1 MSKNVKVNGV
11 TYYGVNSVKL
21 QAADGGEAIFYASA
35 PTTPQESDIN
45 FWDYDGTLLYAWTL
59 VELAGKTEL
68 PPLPSHDGLI
78 CQGWNWTLQDI
89 KSVGHAVDVGAM
101 YITDDGKTRIYIH
114 LEEGRTSPMLGCCPN
129 GTVTVDWGDG
139 TTPDTLTGTSTTA
152 VKWTPNHAYAAP
164 GDYVIKLT
172 VDGAFGFY
180 GTAVTNENS
189 GLLRYA
195 SGADARNAVYQ
206 SAVGKI
212 ELGSGISALGG
223 NCFKQLPAL
232 KAITIPSAVSSLSDS
247 VFYICRSLSI
257 AIIPSAAA
265 SAGGYV
271 FATCYALTRIAL
283 PKGFVSI
290 ANGFC
295 RSCTA
300 LARAHLPSGA
310 ASIGASAF
318 QDCAGLAALAIPGSV
333 ESIAASAFQGCSGVK
348 FYDFTGHTA
357 VPTLA
362 NANAFS
368 GIAADCEI
376 RVPASLVD
384 TWKAATNWST
394 YADQIVGVSAE

>member
-1 MSKNVKVNGV
+1 MSKNVKINNTV
-11 TYYGVNSVKL
+11 YSGVNSVKL
-21 QAADGGEAIFYASA
+21 QTEDGGTAVFYDRDAQ
-35 PTTPQESDIN
+35 PKELDIN
-45 FWDYDGTLLYAWTL
+45 FWDYDGTLLYSWTL
-59 VELAGKTEL
+59 EELAAKMEL

-78 CQGWNWTLQDI
+78 CQGWNWTLAGI
-89 KSVGHAVDVGAM
+89 KAEGHAVDVGAM

-114 LEEGRTSPMLGCCPN
+114 LEEGRISPMLGCCPN

-164 GDYVIKLT
+164 GDYVITLT

-180 GTAVTNENS
+180 GASATNENS
-189 GLLRYA
+189 GLLRFA

-206 SAVGKI
+206 SAVEKI

-223 NCFKQLPAL
+223 NCFKQLSAL
-232 KAITIPSAVSSLSDS
+232 KAIAIPSAVSSLSDS
-247 VFYICRSLSI
+247 VFYMCRSLSI
-257 AIIPSAAA
+257 AIIPSAAT
-265 SAGGYV
+265 STGGYL
-271 FATCYALTRIAL
+271 FATCYALMHIAL
-283 PKGFVSI
+283 PKGLTDISG
-290 ANGFC
+290 GFA
-295 RSCTA
+295 RSCA
-300 LARAHLPSGA
+300 SLERAHLPSGA

-368 GIAADCEI
+368 GIASDCEI

>member
-1 MSKNVKVNGV
+1 MSKNVKINNTVYSGI
-11 TYYGVNSVKL
+11 SFVKL
-21 QAADGGEAIFYASA
+21 QTPDGGTAVFYDRDAQ
-35 PTTPQESDIN
+35 PKELDIN
-45 FWDYDGTLLYAWTL
+45 FWDYDGTLLYSWTL
-59 VELAGKTEL
+59 EELAAKTGL

-78 CQGWNWTLQDI
+78 CQGWNWTLADI
-89 KSVGHAVDVGAM
+89 KAEGHAVDVGAM

-139 TTPDTLTGTSTTA
+139 TTPDTLTGTSVTA
-152 VKWTPNHAYAAP
+152 VKWTPNHAYAAS
-164 GDYVIKLT
+164 GDYVITLT
-172 VDGAFGFY
+172 ADGTFGFY
-180 GTAVTNENS
+180 GARATNENS
-189 GLLRYA
+189 GLLRFA

-206 SAVGKI
+206 SAVEKI

-223 NCFKQLPAL
+223 NCFKQLSAL
-232 KAITIPSAVSSLSDS
+232 KAIAIPSAVSSLSDS
-247 VFYICRSLSI
+247 VFYMCRSLSI
-257 AIIPSAAA
+257 AIIPSAAT
-265 SAGGYV
+265 STGGYL
-271 FATCYALTRIAL
+271 FATCYALMHIAP
-283 PKGFVSI
+283 PKGLTDISG
-290 ANGFC
+290 GFA
-295 RSCTA
+295 RSCAA

-357 VPTLA
+357 VPTLS
-362 NANAFS
+362 NSNAFT

>member
-11 TYYGVNSVKL
+11 TYNGVNSVKL
-21 QAADGGEAIFYASA
+21 QAADGGEAIFYDSA
-35 PTTPQESDIN
+35 PTVPQESDIN

-59 VELAGKTEL
+59 AELAGKTEL

-139 TTPDTLTGTSTTA
+139 TTPDTLTGTSVTA
-152 VKWTPNHAYAAP
+152 VKWTPNHAYATP

-172 VDGAFGFY
+172 AAGTLGFY
-180 GTAVTNENS
+180 GASATNENS

-206 SAVGKI
+206 SAVKKI
-212 ELGSGISALGG
+212 ELGSGVTALGG
-223 NCFKQLPAL
+223 NCFKQLSAL
-232 KAITIPSAVSSLSDS
+232 KAIAIPSAVSSLSDS
-247 VFYICRSLSI
+247 VFYMCRSLLI

-271 FATCYALTRIAL
+271 FATGYALTRIAL
-283 PKGFVSI
+283 PKGFASI

-300 LARAHLPSGA
+300 LARTHLPSGA

-368 GIAADCEI
+368 GIASDCEI

>member
-11 TYYGVNSVKL
+11 TYNGVNSVKL

-35 PTTPQESDIN
+35 PTIPQESDIN

-59 VELAGKTEL
+59 AELAGKTEL

-89 KSVGHAVDVGAM
+89 KSVGHAVDVGAT

-139 TTPDTLTGTSTTA
+139 TTPDTLTGTSIAA

-164 GDYVIKLT
+164 GDYVITLT

-180 GTAVTNENS
+180 GASATNEGS

-195 SGADARNAVYQ
+195 SGADTRNAVYQ
-206 SAVGKI
+206 SAVKKI
-212 ELGSGISALGG
+212 EIGSGISALGG
-223 NCFKQLPAL
+223 NCFKQLSAL

-247 VFYICRSLSI
+247 VFYMCRSLPI

-283 PKGFVSI
+283 PKGFASI

-333 ESIAASAFQGCSGVK
+333 ESIAASGFQGCSGVK